1 MGKQNCIVVIDDEED
16 ILELLEYNLIKEGY
30 RVISIPDGKEGLETV
45 RELVPDLIILDLML
59 PGLHGLDLCRI
70 IKNDK
75 YLAHIPIV
83 MLTAKGEEE
92 DIVTGLELGADD
104 YITKPFSIHVL
115 IARVRAV
122 LRRSIKEKKE
132 PVEKPIEMGRLKIEP
147 EFYRVTLDNNA
158 LKLTPTEF
166 ELLRVMVENE
176 GKVFTRKQLLGSIEG
191 GSVFVTNRTVDVH
204 LTSLRKKLGDMGGCI
219 ETVRG
224 VGYRFKSGN
233 EQG

>member
-1 MGKQNCIVVIDDEED
+1 MGKQKLIVVIDDEED
-16 ILELLEYNLIKEGY
+16 ILKLLEYNLTREGY
-30 RVISIPDGKEGLETV
+30 RVISIPEGKEGLDTV
-45 RELVPDLIILDLML
+45 RELVPDLIVLDLML

-115 IARVRAV
+115 IARIRAV
-122 LRRSIKEKKE
+122 LRRISREKRE
-132 PVEKPIEMGRLKIEP
+132 QVEKPIITGRLKIEP
-147 EFYRVTLDNNA
+147 EFYRVTLNNNEI
-158 LKLTPTEF
+158 KLTPTEF
-166 ELLRVMVENE
+166 DLLRVMVENE
-176 GKVFTRKQLLGSIEG
+176 GKVFTRKQLLGAVQG

-204 LTSLRKKLGDMGGCI
+204 LTSLRKKLGGMGNCI
-219 ETVRG
+219 ETIRG
-224 VGYRFKSGN
+224 VGYRFKGGN
-233 EQG
+233 DQG